1 METKWKSGQDETKS
15 CTVISSGLLAVS
27 KLVPSI
33 NMPRNWP
40 LIDLDR
46 TSLANNPYISY
57 NDTAPL
63 GKTGEEVQN
72 KGEKFSVLGI

>member
-15 CTVISSGLLAVS
+15 CTVIRPGLLAVS

-33 NMPRNWP
+33 NMSRNWP

-57 NDTAPL
+57 NDTAQL